1 MPDMPDCSV
10 RINGRL
16 LSQAALA
23 DIRSISVSDDL
34 AVASMFTIE
43 LSNWDE
49 RALRLTWSDD
59 PLLALGGEVDIRLG
73 YAGQLQ
79 RVILGEITGL
89 EPAFQSDSLPTLT
102 VRGYDH
108 RHRLMRGRKTRSFTK
123 TKDSS
128 IARLI
133 AGAAGL
139 EARVTDTKISLEYV
153 LQRNQTDMAFLQE
166 RARRIGY
173 EVFVRDK
180 QLFFRP
186 PPIDGAEVT
195 TLSLDS
201 DIVELYPRLSAVA
214 QVSEVEVRGW
224 DVKQKQRF
232 VAQAAAGAETQMRE
246 AGRSGPRA
254 ARVAFGQAV
263 LAETDRPPFDKAEA
277 AAMATGRLN
286 QIALGYIS
294 AEGRC
299 FGRAEL
305 RAGTLV
311 MIAGA
316 GKTFSGRYYL
326 TSVSHSYDPNDGF
339 FTEFTC
345 RRNAT

>member
-1 MPDMPDCSV
+1 MPDMPHCSV
-10 RINGRL
+10 GINGRL

-139 EARVTDTKISLEYV
+139 EACVTDTKISLEYV

-173 EVFVRDK
+173 EAFVRDK

-246 AGRSGPRA
+246 
-254 ARVAFGQAV
+254 
-263 LAETDRPPFDKAEA
+263 TDRPPFDKAEA

-299 FGRAEL
+299 FGRADL

-311 MIAGA
+311 MIVGA